1 MSFDEYVEMKKKLA
15 LLPGYNVSA
24 RIDDVIVIGG
34 QRYANV
40 SLVAAIGLHND
51 YLRKKRMETFEEL
64 KNAIACGQTLVWND
78 PDPIDGNDYV
88 ISSIPQIDTINNDDD
103 PRDFIF
109 LIQYNDGYSE
119 AEVFLSEIGYRPKTY

>member
-1 MSFDEYVEMKKKLA
+1 MSFDEYVEMKKNLA

-34 QRYANV
+34 QKYANV

-109 LIQYNDGYSE
+109 IIHYNDGYSE